1 MSKAAFDSRAET
13 LAHVHHVR
21 DNIDGFV
28 AEMLRRGGVH
38 DASKLSDAEKPV
50 FDEIL
55 PLLKG
60 ITYGSPE
67 WQAVVDRAAP
77 MLAHH
82 YRHNS
87 HHPEHYGNRG
97 IAGMD
102 LFDVVEMMCDWM
114 AAARRNPADGVKI
127 DYNVRQFGIE
137 PQLASIL
144 ANTLARWPAKTAEPA
159 RVDDTK

>member
-1 MSKAAFDSRAET
+1 MPKAAYDSRAET

-21 DNIDGFV
+21 DNIDVFV
-28 AEMLRRGGVH
+28 SAMLRRGSVH
-38 DASKLSDAEKPV
+38 DASKLSDVEKPV
-50 FDEIL
+50 FDEVL

-67 WQAVVDRAAP
+67 WLAVVDRAAP
-77 MLAHH
+77 ALVHH

-114 AAARRNPADGVKI
+114 AAARRNPEDGVKI

-144 ANTLARWPAKTAEPA
+144 ANTLARWPVRSTDPA
-159 RVDDTK
+159 FPDDTK